1 MTAPDLI
8 IRNGTIVD
16 GNGGDPYCAD
26 IAIVGASIA
35 AIGAVRGTGAAE
47 LDATGLLVTPGFVD
61 VHTHYDG
68 QVTWSD
74 TLAPSSGHGVT
85 TVVVGNCGVG
95 FAPCRVQDRASL
107 INVMQGVED
116 IPEAVMAE
124 GLPWNWET
132 FPDYLNALAAR
143 RWDADVAAYLPHS
156 PLRVYVMGQR
166 GLDREAATRADIEEM
181 TALVAQAMSAG
192 AMGFSTSRTLV
203 HRRGDGEFIPSFQAA
218 SDELTAIAGAV
229 GHSGHGVVQ
238 MIPNLDSQDHESD
251 MQLLMRIAR
260 ACGRPVTYSLA
271 QWLRDTTGWKKTL
284 DALGRCNAADGTRL
298 VAQVFPR
305 PMAVIGGLD
314 TSANPFSLCPSYLP
328 LVALPLAE
336 RVAALRDPGL
346 KARLLREQP
355 ADPRNPMY
363 LLMRDFANVYP
374 MAAEPNYEPDRGSSI
389 AAMAQQRGIE
399 ASELAYELLLQ
410 DQGHT
415 LLFVPFANF
424 WEHNLDAAMAMMC
437 DPNSVIGLGDGGA
450 HYGLICDASYPTTVL
465 THWTRDRHGRR
476 LSLPWA
482 VKALAADT
490 ADLMGLRDR
499 GRLAVGLKADLNLI
513 DQARL
518 RLFAPRVAADLP
530 GGKKRLVQDA
540 AGYCATIVSGVVTRR
555 EGLPTGALPGR
566 LVRGRSALAQRVQQ
580 ATA

>member
-8 IRNGTIVD
+8 IRNGTVVD
-16 GNGGDPYCAD
+16 GTGGDPYRAD
-26 IAIVGASIA
+26 VAVVGASIA
-35 AIGAVRGTGAAE
+35 AIGAVGGRGTTE

-95 FAPCRVQDRASL
+95 FAPCRVQDRAAL
-107 INVMQGVED
+107 VDVMQGVED

-166 GLDREAATRADIEEM
+166 GLDREPATRADIEQM
-181 TALVAQAMSAG
+181 MALVAQAMSAG

-203 HRRGDGEFIPSFQAA
+203 HRRGDGEFIPSFQAG
-218 SDELTAIAGAV
+218 SDELAGIASAV
-229 GHSGHGVVQ
+229 GRSGHGVVQ
-238 MIPNLDSQDHESD
+238 MIPNLDSKDYD
-251 MQLLMRIAR
+251 TDLALLIRMAR
-260 ACGRPVTYSLA
+260 ASGRPVTYSLA
-271 QWLRDTTGWKKTL
+271 QWLSDTAGWRKTL
-284 DALGRCNAADGTRL
+284 DALGQRNTAEGTRL

-314 TSANPFSLCPSYLP
+314 TSVNPFSLCPSYAP
-328 LVALPLAE
+328 LADLPLAK
-336 RVAALRDPGL
+336 RVAALRNPAL
-346 KARLLREQP
+346 KARLLAEQP

-363 LLMRDFANVYP
+363 LLMRDFANIYP
-374 MAAEPNYEPDRGSSI
+374 IHADPIYEPDRGDSV
-389 AAMAQQRGIE
+389 AALAQRRGID
-399 ASELAYELLLQ
+399 ASELAYELLLEQ
-410 DQGHT
+410 EGRA

-424 WEHNLDAAMAMMC
+424 CEHNLDAALAMMC
-437 DPNSVIGLGDGGA
+437 DPNTVMGLGDGGA

-465 THWTRDRHGRR
+465 THWTRDRDGAR
-476 LSLPWA
+476 LSVPRA

-490 ADLMGLRDR
+490 AELMGLRDR
-499 GRLAVGLKADLNLI
+499 GRIAVGLKADLNLI
-513 DQARL
+513 DHARL

-540 AGYCATIVSGVVTRR
+540 AGYYATIVSGVVTRR
-555 EGLPTGALPGR
+555 EGRPTGALPGR
-566 LVRGRSALAQRVQQ
+566 LVRGCAAPAPPVP
-580 ATA
+580 A

>member
-8 IRNGTIVD
+8 IRNGTVVD
-16 GNGGDPYCAD
+16 GTGGDPYRAD
-26 IAIVGASIA
+26 VAVVGASIA
-35 AIGAVRGTGAAE
+35 AIGAVGGRGTTE

-95 FAPCRVQDRASL
+95 FAPCRVQDRAAL
-107 INVMQGVED
+107 VDVMQGVED

-166 GLDREAATRADIEEM
+166 GLDREPATRADIEQM
-181 TALVAQAMSAG
+181 MALVAQAMSAG

-203 HRRGDGEFIPSFQAA
+203 HRRGDGEFIPSFQAG
-218 SDELTAIAGAV
+218 SDELAGIASAV
-229 GHSGHGVVQ
+229 GRSGHGVVQ
-238 MIPNLDSQDHESD
+238 MIPNLDSKDYD
-251 MQLLMRIAR
+251 TDLALLIRMAR
-260 ACGRPVTYSLA
+260 ASGRPVTYSLA
-271 QWLRDTTGWKKTL
+271 QWLSDTAGWRKTL
-284 DALGRCNAADGTRL
+284 DALGQRNTAEGTRL

-314 TSANPFSLCPSYLP
+314 TSVNPFSLCPSYAP
-328 LVALPLAE
+328 LADLPLAK
-336 RVAALRDPGL
+336 RVAALRNPAL
-346 KARLLREQP
+346 KARLLAEQP

-363 LLMRDFANVYP
+363 LLMRDFANIYP
-374 MAAEPNYEPDRGSSI
+374 IHADPIYEPDRGDSV
-389 AAMAQQRGIE
+389 AALAQRRGID
-399 ASELAYELLLQ
+399 ASELAYELLLEQ
-410 DQGHT
+410 EGRA

-424 WEHNLDAAMAMMC
+424 CEHNLDAALAMMC
-437 DPNSVIGLGDGGA
+437 DPNTVMGLGDGGA

-465 THWTRDRHGRR
+465 THWTRDRDGAR
-476 LSLPWA
+476 LSVPRA

-490 ADLMGLRDR
+490 AELMGLRDR
-499 GRLAVGLKADLNLI
+499 GRIAVGLKADLNLI
-513 DQARL
+513 DHARL

-540 AGYCATIVSGVVTRR
+540 AGYYATIVSGVVTRR
-555 EGLPTGALPGR
+555 EGRPTGALPGR
-566 LVRGRSALAQRVQQ
+566 LVRGSAAPAQPVP
-580 ATA
+580 A